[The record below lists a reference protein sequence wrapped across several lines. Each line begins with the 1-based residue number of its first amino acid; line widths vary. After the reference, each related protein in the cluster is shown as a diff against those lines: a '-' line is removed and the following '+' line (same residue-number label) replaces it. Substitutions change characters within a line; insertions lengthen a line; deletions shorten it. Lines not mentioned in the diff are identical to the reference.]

1 MDGAAGSKRVEA
13 AVGSGSGCTQT
24 SGWSGKS
31 CIEFGKPYESR
42 CAWCKGVAVA
52 GVGARGVGGREY
64 NCGKC
69 GQPKTGSGVG
79 GQYVPHCC
87 ITAACTSIDTTAA
100 TLEHKATKSLG
111 LGDKPRMKRQP
122 YKCSKCKQ
130 PKNDPDGA
138 PHACSAMNGARAG
151 GAAGV
156 KAARTRRR
164 VAVAAAGGGD
174 EVAVGDSLRFFD
186 VRPVNELHN
195 PAPAQTEEEDLWID
209 MTDDP
214 VTGGAGDVDGRQVKT
229 ESSEKQSVRTG
240 WAPAPLPNFAG
251 LSHRT
256 GLGSRA
262 HEIRRCGHCR
272 ETGTYRETQ
281 VVVCV
286 CVCVHRGDVV

>member
-52 GVGARGVGGREY
+52 GVGARGAGGGEY

-87 ITAACTSIDTTAA
+87 ITAACTSIDTTTA

-111 LGDKPRMKRQP
+111 LGDKPRKKRQP

-156 KAARTRRR
+156 KAARTRKRATKR
-164 VAVAAAGGGD
+164 AAAAAAGGGD
-174 EVAVGDSLRFFD
+174 VKIDMT
-186 VRPVNELHN
+186 
-195 PAPAQTEEEDLWID
+195 PATAQTEEEDLWID

-240 WAPAPLPNFAG
+240 WTPAPLPNVAG
-251 LSHRT
+251 LPHRT

-272 ETGTYRETQ
+272 ETGTYR
-281 VVVCV
+281 
-286 CVCVHRGDVV
+286 